1 MLEINKMTISNE
13 RRGTR
18 ERTTHLQGILF
29 FCVYREMAV
38 VDVVVLEEVFAMT
51 GSREPKTSVK
61 MGWSTKE
68 CKTYFVS
75 FLYYA

>member
-13 RRGTR
+13 HRGTR

-38 VDVVVLEEVFAMT
+38 VDVVVVLEEAFAVM
-51 GSREPKTSVK
+51 GSREPNLGSEWGGVPRNGRHT
-61 MGWSTKE
+61 
-68 CKTYFVS
+68 
-75 FLYYA
+75 L